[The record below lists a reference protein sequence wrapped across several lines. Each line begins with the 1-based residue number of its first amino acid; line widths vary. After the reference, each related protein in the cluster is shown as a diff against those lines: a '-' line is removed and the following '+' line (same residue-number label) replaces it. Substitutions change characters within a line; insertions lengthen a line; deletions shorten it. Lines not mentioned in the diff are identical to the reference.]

1 MITRREMSFKA
12 NGCVFF
18 SFDCE
23 YLHDSFIIIY
33 LKFKQKKKLIYTF
46 LYKWKHFC
54 TVPCLIEAPHCSRSL
69 PPGVSSPSFPTF
81 CLLSLGTKHPNSLDP
96 IYCLLN
102 PDLLMNVKKTPPQR
116 SVSEKVRNVL
126 PQTKSS
132 EIREG
137 GLVAAVNILR
147 TRNSEGLQSSRFVR
161 PDTRGGLTGECEKK
175 VLEVNLRLHRSQTL
189 TER

>member
-1 MITRREMSFKA
+1 
-12 NGCVFF
+12 
-18 SFDCE
+18 
-23 YLHDSFIIIY
+23 
-33 LKFKQKKKLIYTF
+33 
-46 LYKWKHFC
+46 
-54 TVPCLIEAPHCSRSL
+54 
-69 PPGVSSPSFPTF
+69 
-81 CLLSLGTKHPNSLDP
+81 
-96 IYCLLN
+96 
-102 PDLLMNVKKTPPQR
+102 MNVKKTPPQR
-116 SVSEKVRNVL
+116 SVSEKIRNVL

-147 TRNSEGLQSSRFVR
+147 TRNSEGSQSSRFVR